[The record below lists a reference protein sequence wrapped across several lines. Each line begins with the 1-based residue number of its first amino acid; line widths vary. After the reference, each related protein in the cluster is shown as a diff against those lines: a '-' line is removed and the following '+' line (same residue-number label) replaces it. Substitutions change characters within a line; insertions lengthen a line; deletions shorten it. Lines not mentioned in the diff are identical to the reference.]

1 MFCVST
7 STVKREN
14 EIYDDGTYGFR
25 PAILTRPKF
34 SLFVALLSKSHFS
47 IYYYSLQTCLSLL
60 LLIIL
65 LFQRVAVV
73 RNCLNAIRSHSL
85 PIEAL

>member
-1 MFCVST
+1 MMD
-7 STVKREN
+7 E
-14 EIYDDGTYGFR
+14 GTYDFCQ
-25 PAILTRPKF
+25 AILTRPTF

-73 RNCLNAIRSHSL
+73 RN
-85 PIEAL
+85 